1 MTVTV
6 QTWGGKAECKVQR
19 LELAECK
26 MQRLEGEVK
35 ASIKDRRE
43 WQYPLVPKRVLAS
56 GK

>member
-56 GK
+56 GR

>member
-6 QTWGGKAECKVQR
+6 QTWDEKAECKVQR

-35 ASIKDRRE
+35 ASIEDRRE
-43 WQYPLVPKRVLAS
+43 W
-56 GK
+56 